1 MATIFDNLRRGW
13 RIRSTRRELSQ
24 LTDAQLH
31 DIGIHRGQIS
41 SFARDTKFNSN

>member
-1 MATIFDNLRRGW
+1 MATMIENLRRGM
-13 RIRSTRRELSQ
+13 RIRATRRELSR

-31 DIGIHRGQIS
+31 DIGMHRGQIA